1 MTEETGALTLTDRK
15 TGLLPASPPC
25 PLMCLL
31 RETGFCYW
39 KAARDDKRKR
49 KKEILL
55 LLLVCFSQTEVQKQ
69 PIFTAI
75 PLETTVR

>member
-1 MTEETGALTLTDRK
+1 MTLTDRE
-15 TGLLPASPPC
+15 TRLLPASPPC

-49 KKEILL
+49 KILL
-55 LLLVCFSQTEVQKQ
+55 LVLACFSQTEGQKQ

>member
-31 RETGFCYW
+31 RETGFVTG
-39 KAARDDKRKR
+39 KLPEMIKEKE

-55 LLLVCFSQTEVQKQ
+55 LLLACFPQTEVQKQ